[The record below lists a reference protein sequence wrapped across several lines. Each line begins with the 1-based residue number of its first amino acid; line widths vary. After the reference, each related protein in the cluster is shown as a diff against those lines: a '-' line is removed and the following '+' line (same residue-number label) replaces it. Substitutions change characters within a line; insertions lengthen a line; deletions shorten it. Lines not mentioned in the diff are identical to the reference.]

1 MKLQA
6 TTAQNSYRYIWLLKR
21 IFPYIK
27 PVMFRIILGFLIA
40 APIGLLDGVTAFAL
54 KPYMDYVI
62 GKHDL
67 LFGGFTISYQMMAF
81 AIPYLVVLFAAGQ
94 GVLNYFNEYLTSWT
108 SQKITIAVKE
118 DLFKRLVYMDS
129 SFYDENTSGI
139 VIARFISDPDTAS
152 KGIIDKI
159 KDIITSVCGALG
171 LIAVMLY
178 SSWRLALIGVLV
190 LGVAFL
196 PVALIRNWIKKT
208 SNKNI
213 VIGGKITTNLNET
226 YNGNKIVSSYN
237 LQDRQLGIFKEE
249 LKQSFDVNIALVKRA
264 GWMTPIMYTIASIGI
279 AIVLA
284 YGTNLIYT
292 GKMTAGGF
300 ASFVT
305 SLLLLYKPTKTL
317 GRALQQ
323 LQDLFV
329 AMGRVFELFDYKPE
343 ISNCENPVKMPPVN
357 NGIKFEHVDF
367 EYVKDVPVLNDI
379 NLDIK
384 KGETLAIVGNS
395 GGGKSTIANL
405 IPRFYD
411 IKSGSLKID
420 DIDIRTI
427 DITDLRNNIAM
438 VFQDNFLF
446 SGTIRENIM
455 LGNKKATEEELQT
468 AIHSAHLDEMIAE
481 LPNGIDTTLTERGV
495 TLSGGQR
502 QRVAIARAIIKNAP
516 IVILDEA
523 TSALDNES
531 EAIVQLALDN
541 LIKDKTVILIAHRF
555 TTIKNANRIA
565 VINEGKIVE
574 LGTHEELMNIPEGEY
589 KHLYEMQFRESDKNN
604 TEEGKN
610 E

>member
-67 LFGGFTISYQMMAF
+67 LFWGFTISYQMMAF
-81 AIPYLVVLFAAGQ
+81 AIPYLIVLFAAGQ
-94 GVLNYFNEYLTSWT
+94 GILNYFNEYLTSWT

-139 VIARFISDPDTAS
+139 VIARFISDPDLAS
-152 KGIIDKI
+152 RGIIDKI

-264 GWMTPIMYTIASIGI
+264 GWMTPIMYTIASVGI

-455 LGNKKATEEELQT
+455 LGNKNATEEELQT

>member
-6 TTAQNSYRYIWLLKR
+6 TTAKNSYRYIWLLKR

-62 GKHDL
+62 GKQDL
-67 LFGGFTISYQMMAF
+67 LFWGFTISYQIMAF
-81 AIPYLVVLFAAGQ
+81 AIPYLVVLFAACQ

-139 VIARFISDPDTAS
+139 VIARFVSDPDTAS

-159 KDIITSVCGALG
+159 KDIITSVCGAIG
-171 LIAVMLY
+171 LIVVMLY

-208 SNKNI
+208 SNRNI
-213 VIGGKITTNLNET
+213 VIGGEITTNLNET

-237 LQDRQLGIFKEE
+237 LQERQLGIFKDE

-264 GWMTPIMYTIASIGI
+264 GWMTPIMYTIASVGI

-343 ISNCENPVKMPPVN
+343 ISNCEKPVKMPPVN
-357 NGIKFEHVDF
+357 YGIKFEHVNF
-367 EYVKDVPVLNDI
+367 EYVKDVPVLKDI

-384 KGETLAIVGNS
+384 KGETIAIVGNS

-420 DIDIRTI
+420 DTDVRTI
-427 DITDLRNNIAM
+427 DMKDLRNNVAM

-455 LGNKKATEEELQT
+455 LGNKNATEEEFKM

-481 LPNGIDTTLTERGV
+481 LPNGLDTKLTERGV

-574 LGTHEELMNIPEGEY
+574 VGTHEELMKIPDGEY
-589 KHLYEMQFRESDKNN
+589 KHLYEMQFRESDIKN

>member
-6 TTAQNSYRYIWLLKR
+6 TTAKNSYRYIWLLKR

-67 LFGGFTISYQMMAF
+67 LFWGFTISYQLMAF
-81 AIPYLVVLFAAGQ
+81 TIPYIVVSFAACQ
-94 GVLNYFNEYLTSWT
+94 GILFYFNEYLTSWT

-152 KGIIDKI
+152 RGIIDRI
-159 KDIITSVCGALG
+159 KEVITSVCGALG

-178 SSWRLALIGVLV
+178 SSWRLAVIGVLV
-190 LGVAFL
+190 LGIAFL

-208 SNKNI
+208 SNQNI
-213 VIGGKITTNLNET
+213 VIGGEITTNLNET

-237 LQDRQLGIFKEE
+237 LQERQLDKFKKE
-249 LKQSFDVNIALVKRA
+249 LKKSFDVNIALVKRA
-264 GWMTPIMYTIASIGI
+264 GWMTPIMYTIASVGI

-305 SLLLLYKPTKTL
+305 SLLLLYKPTKNL

-343 ISNCENPVKMPPVN
+343 IVNCENPVKMPPVN
-357 NGIKFEHVDF
+357 SGIKFEHVNF
-367 EYVKDVPVLNDI
+367 EYVKDVPVLKDI
-379 NLDIK
+379 NLEIK
-384 KGETLAIVGNS
+384 KGETIAIVGNS

-420 DIDIRTI
+420 DTEIKNI

-455 LGNKKATEEELQT
+455 IGNKNATEEELQT

-481 LPNGIDTTLTERGV
+481 LPNGLNTELTERGV

-565 VINEGKIVE
+565 VINEGEIVE
-574 LGTHEELMNIPEGEY
+574 LGTHEELMNIPDGEY
-589 KHLYEMQFRESDKNN
+589 KHLYEMQFRGNDIKD